1 MATKKPVTADAEQ
14 TQQPEAA
21 ELEVRF
27 AYLDVRTRPG
37 VARFCRAGYCFGP
50 DPLRLRV
57 ADLADAEMT
66 NIADE
71 PMLVVEFVEE
81 TDAA

>member
-1 MATKKPVTADAEQ
+1 MATKKPVTTDAKQ
-14 TQQPEAA
+14 AQQPEAA

-27 AYLDVRTRPG
+27 VYMDVRTRPG
-37 VARFCRAGYCFGP
+37 VDRFCRAGYCFGP

-57 ADLADAEMT
+57 ADLSDADMT

-71 PMLVVEFVEE
+71 PMLVVKFVAEE
-81 TDAA
+81 DKA